1 MSGFQVSEFAEE
13 DDLRAIF
20 DRFGRVTRVFL
31 ARDRETGRAKGFA
44 FISFQER
51 SDAAKA
57 CEKIDGCE
65 LPFPFFTVIFFYRFN
80 RVLQT
85 VMDT

>member
-65 LPFPFFTVIFFYRFN
+65 LPFHFFTVTFFYRFN